1 MPVPPPVAV
10 SARSRAVPGPAVLWR
25 FGRPHTLIGTTVSVL
40 GLTALA
46 VAELGA
52 PDPGTL
58 ALHLL
63 FTLVAG
69 LAVNVFIVGV
79 NQLADVE
86 IDRINKPE
94 LPIAA
99 GELSAEAARVVCGA
113 CAAVALALALSQGPA
128 ETIAVTLGLAI
139 GAAYSLEPLRL
150 KRFPL
155 AAALS
160 ITFVRSCVVNLGVW
174 LHLSGAFGGGER
186 LSDVAPAVWALTAAT
201 LPFAFAIAVLKD
213 VPDAEGDRRFG
224 IRTFTV
230 RLGQAVAVR
239 LGVVALL
246 VATLGLGV
254 AALLLLP
261 PAPAIAL
268 AAFQGGAAA
277 WMWAGARD
285 LRDHAGVVAF
295 YRSVWRLFFL
305 EYVVVPAAFAA
316 AAA

>member
-1 MPVPPPVAV
+1 VPVPPSVAV
-10 SARSRAVPGPAVLWR
+10 RARPRAVPAPAVLWR

-46 VAELGA
+46 AAELR
-52 PDPGTL
+52 PDAGTL
-58 ALHLL
+58 LFHLA

-69 LAVNVFIVGV
+69 IAVNVFIVGV
-79 NQLADVE
+79 NQVADVE

-113 CAAVALALALSQGPA
+113 CAALALALAVSQGPA

-186 LSDVAPAVWALTAAT
+186 LADVAPAVWALTAAT

-213 VPDAEGDRRFG
+213 VPDAEGDQRFG
-224 IRTFTV
+224 IRTWTV
-230 RLGQAVAVR
+230 RLGQAAALR
-239 LGVVALL
+239 LGVAALL
-246 VATLGLGV
+246 VATLGLG
-254 AALLLLP
+254 AAAVLLLP
-261 PAPAIAL
+261 LGPGLAL

-277 WMWAGARD
+277 WMWSGARAV
-285 LRDHAGVVAF
+285 RSREEVVGF
-295 YRSVWRLFFL
+295 YQAVWKLFFL
-305 EYVVVPAAFAA
+305 EYVVVPAAFVAA
-316 AAA
+316 S